1 MIAGSRPTLNAARR
15 LRTSGIGAIRLD
27 SRIGS
32 SGVIDIVMGRAHGIG
47 IPPPFEAAVKSMERE
62 IMRFLMRSTG
72 DREDAMD
79 LFQET
84 WLRAYRAYPTLQS
97 EDGLRP
103 WIFRI
108 ASNLCRNRAR
118 DRMRRGRVIA
128 NQTADG
134 AAPADGASN
143 QPGAGPEGALHLKRA
158 ISRLPG
164 KQGQAL
170 MMRKFAGLE
179 YTEIGTALD
188 CSAES
193 ARASVYQ
200 AVKKLKKLRL
210 EE

>member
-1 MIAGSRPTLNAARR
+1 MGTAYELR
-15 LRTSGIGAIRLD
+15 L
-27 SRIGS
+27 
-32 SGVIDIVMGRAHGIG
+32 
-47 IPPPFEAAVKSMERE
+47 PPPFEDAVRSMERE

-72 DREDAMD
+72 DREDAKD

-108 ASNLCRNRAR
+108 ASNLCRNRVR
-118 DRMRRGRVIA
+118 DRMRRARVITSASA
-128 NQTADG
+128 NG
-134 AAPADGASN
+134 AALGDLGSCSPRPDAM
-143 QPGAGPEGALHLKRA
+143 LHLKRSIA
-158 ISRLPG
+158 RLPG

-179 YTEIGTALD
+179 YAEIGAALD
-188 CSAES
+188 CSVES

-200 AVKKLKKLRL
+200 ALRKLKAD
-210 EE
+210 E

>member
-1 MIAGSRPTLNAARR
+1 MTSAMPTFNLK
-15 LRTSGIGAIRLD
+15 L
-27 SRIGS
+27 
-32 SGVIDIVMGRAHGIG
+32 
-47 IPPPFEAAVKSMERE
+47 PPPFEDAVKSMERE
-62 IMRFLMRSTG
+62 IMRFLVRSTG
-72 DREDAMD
+72 DRDDAMD

-118 DRMRRGRVIA
+118 DRMRRGRVIS
-128 NQTADG
+128 NESADG
-134 AAPADGASN
+134 DGESIERRAAHHLNG
-143 QPGAGPEGALHLKRA
+143 GPEGALHLKRSIA
-158 ISRLPG
+158 RLPG

-179 YTEIGTALD
+179 YAEIGTALN

-193 ARASVYQ
+193 ARACVYQ
-200 AVKKLKKLRL
+200 ALKKLRI

>member
-1 MIAGSRPTLNAARR
+1 MTDAMPTFNLK
-15 LRTSGIGAIRLD
+15 L
-27 SRIGS
+27 
-32 SGVIDIVMGRAHGIG
+32 
-47 IPPPFEAAVKSMERE
+47 PPPFEQAVKTMERE

-72 DREDAMD
+72 DRDDAMD

-128 NQTADG
+128 HEI
-134 AAPADGASN
+134 AAGESLEHRALQHLNG
-143 QPGAGPEGALHLKRA
+143 GPEGALHLKRSIA
-158 ISRLPG
+158 RLPG

-179 YTEIGTALD
+179 YAEIGTALN

-200 AVKKLKKLRL
+200 ALKKLRL

>member
-1 MIAGSRPTLNAARR
+1 MTDAMPTFNLK
-15 LRTSGIGAIRLD
+15 L
-27 SRIGS
+27 
-32 SGVIDIVMGRAHGIG
+32 
-47 IPPPFEAAVKSMERE
+47 PPPFEDAVKTMERE

-72 DREDAMD
+72 DRDDAMD

-128 NQTADG
+128 NESVDSESESLAHRGTHQING
-134 AAPADGASN
+134 
-143 QPGAGPEGALHLKRA
+143 GPEGALHLKRCIA
-158 ISRLPG
+158 RLPG

-179 YTEIGTALD
+179 YAEIGTALN

-193 ARASVYQ
+193 ARACVYQ
-200 AVKKLKKLRL
+200 ALKKLRI

>member
-1 MIAGSRPTLNAARR
+1 MPTFKLK
-15 LRTSGIGAIRLD
+15 L
-27 SRIGS
+27 
-32 SGVIDIVMGRAHGIG
+32 
-47 IPPPFEAAVKSMERE
+47 PPPFEEAVKTMERE

-72 DREDAMD
+72 DRDDAMD

-97 EDGLRP
+97 QDGLRP
-103 WIFRI
+103 WVFRI

-118 DRMRRGRVIA
+118 DTMRRRRVISSE
-128 NQTADG
+128 TADY
-134 AAPADGASN
+134 AAPAVSAHGHLN
-143 QPGAGPEGALHLKRA
+143 GGPERALHLKRSLA
-158 ISRLPG
+158 RLPG
-164 KQGQAL
+164 RQGQAL

-179 YTEIGTALD
+179 YAEIGTALN

-200 AVKKLKKLRL
+200 AVKKLKLRL

>member
-1 MIAGSRPTLNAARR
+1 MPTFNLK
-15 LRTSGIGAIRLD
+15 L
-27 SRIGS
+27 
-32 SGVIDIVMGRAHGIG
+32 
-47 IPPPFEAAVKSMERE
+47 PPPFEDAVKRMERE

-72 DREDAMD
+72 DRDDAMD

-84 WLRAYRAYPTLQS
+84 WLRAYRAYPRLQS

-118 DRMRRGRVIA
+118 DRMRRGRVISSDS
-128 NQTADG
+128 ADCETL
-134 AAPADGASN
+134 SN
-143 QPGAGPEGALHLKRA
+143 HSSNSRNGGPEGELHLKRSIA
-158 ISRLPG
+158 RLPG

-179 YTEIGTALD
+179 YAEIATALN

-200 AVKKLKKLRL
+200 ALKKLRL
-210 EE
+210 QE

>member
-1 MIAGSRPTLNAARR
+1 MPTFNLK
-15 LRTSGIGAIRLD
+15 L
-27 SRIGS
+27 
-32 SGVIDIVMGRAHGIG
+32 
-47 IPPPFEAAVKSMERE
+47 PPPFEEAVKSMERE
-62 IMRFLMRSTG
+62 IMRFLVRSTG
-72 DREDAMD
+72 DRDDAMD

-103 WIFRI
+103 WIYRI

-118 DRMRRGRVIA
+118 DRMRRGRVFSGES
-128 NQTADG
+128 ADG
-134 AAPADGASN
+134 ADLAQRASSHLN
-143 QPGAGPEGALHLKRA
+143 GGPEGALHLKRSIA
-158 ISRLPG
+158 RLPG

-179 YTEIGTALD
+179 YAEIATALN

-200 AVKKLKKLRL
+200 ALKKLRL

>member
-1 MIAGSRPTLNAARR
+1 MPTFSLK
-15 LRTSGIGAIRLD
+15 L
-27 SRIGS
+27 
-32 SGVIDIVMGRAHGIG
+32 
-47 IPPPFEAAVKSMERE
+47 PPPFEEAVKSMERE
-62 IMRFLMRSTG
+62 IMRFLVRSTG
-72 DREDAMD
+72 DRDDAMD

-84 WLRAYRAYPTLQS
+84 WLRAYRAYPTLRS

-103 WIFRI
+103 WIYRI

-118 DRMRRGRVIA
+118 DRMRHGRVMSSE
-128 NQTADG
+128 
-134 AAPADGASN
+134 PADSAHLELRASHQLN
-143 QPGAGPEGALHLKRA
+143 GGGPEGAIHLKRSIA
-158 ISRLPG
+158 RLPG

-179 YTEIGTALD
+179 YAEIATALN

-200 AVKKLKKLRL
+200 ALKKLRL

>member
-1 MIAGSRPTLNAARR
+1 
-15 LRTSGIGAIRLD
+15 
-27 SRIGS
+27 
-32 SGVIDIVMGRAHGIG
+32 MGRAYELP
-47 IPPPFEAAVKSMERE
+47 IPPPFDVAVKSMERE

-72 DREDAMD
+72 DREDAKD

-84 WLRAYRAYPTLQS
+84 WLRAYRAYPTLRS

-108 ASNLCRNRAR
+108 ASNLCRNRVR
-118 DRMRRGRVIA
+118 DRMRRMRVIA
-128 NQTADG
+128 NASANG
-134 AAPADGASN
+134 AELCDSASS
-143 QPGAGPEGALHLKRA
+143 PTRGGPEGALHLKRS

-179 YTEIGTALD
+179 YAEIGAALN
-188 CSAES
+188 CSVES

-200 AVKKLKKLRL
+200 ALRKLKAD
-210 EE
+210 E

>member
-1 MIAGSRPTLNAARR
+1 MHPRGNPRRGFRIDHAVVLGEFDRQPGMTDAMPTFNLK
-15 LRTSGIGAIRLD
+15 L
-27 SRIGS
+27 
-32 SGVIDIVMGRAHGIG
+32 
-47 IPPPFEAAVKSMERE
+47 PPPFEDAVKTMERE

-72 DREDAMD
+72 DRDDAMD

-84 WLRAYRAYPTLQS
+84 WLRAYRAYSTLQS

-128 NQTADG
+128 NQ
-134 AAPADGASN
+134 PADGAELEEKGRYLN
-143 QPGAGPEGALHLKRA
+143 LNGGPEGALHLKRSMA
-158 ISRLPG
+158 RLPG
-164 KQGQAL
+164 QQGRAL

-179 YTEIGTALD
+179 YAEIGTALN

-200 AVKKLKKLRL
+200 ALKKLRL

>member
-1 MIAGSRPTLNAARR
+1 MTDTMPTFNLK
-15 LRTSGIGAIRLD
+15 L
-27 SRIGS
+27 
-32 SGVIDIVMGRAHGIG
+32 
-47 IPPPFEAAVKSMERE
+47 PPPFEDAVKTMERE

-72 DREDAMD
+72 DRDDAMD

-128 NQTADG
+128 NQSEDSAELAEKG
-134 AAPADGASN
+134 HHFNLNG
-143 QPGAGPEGALHLKRA
+143 GPEGALHLKRLIA
-158 ISRLPG
+158 RLPS

-179 YTEIGTALD
+179 YAEIGAALN

-193 ARASVYQ
+193 ARACVYL
-200 AVKKLKKLRL
+200 ALKKLRI

>member
-1 MIAGSRPTLNAARR
+1 VVLGEFDGQPDVTDAMPTFNLK
-15 LRTSGIGAIRLD
+15 L
-27 SRIGS
+27 
-32 SGVIDIVMGRAHGIG
+32 
-47 IPPPFEAAVKSMERE
+47 PPPFEDAVKSMERE

-72 DREDAMD
+72 DRDDAMD

-103 WIFRI
+103 WVFRI

-118 DRMRRGRVIA
+118 DRMRRGRVISHES
-128 NQTADG
+128 ADCESVERR
-134 AAPADGASN
+134 APQHING
-143 QPGAGPEGALHLKRA
+143 GPEGALHLKRSIA
-158 ISRLPG
+158 RLPG

-179 YTEIGTALD
+179 YGEIGTALN
-188 CSAES
+188 CSADS
-193 ARASVYQ
+193 ARACVYQ
-200 AVKKLKKLRL
+200 ALKKLRI

>member
-1 MIAGSRPTLNAARR
+1 MPTYELK
-15 LRTSGIGAIRLD
+15 L
-27 SRIGS
+27 
-32 SGVIDIVMGRAHGIG
+32 
-47 IPPPFEAAVKSMERE
+47 PPPFEEAVKTMERE
-62 IMRFLMRSTG
+62 IMRFLVRSTG
-72 DREDAMD
+72 DRDDAMD

-84 WLRAYRAYPTLQS
+84 WLRAYRAYPTLRS

-103 WIFRI
+103 WVFRI

-128 NQTADG
+128 NESPDSAEYEEKG
-134 AAPADGASN
+134 
-143 QPGAGPEGALHLKRA
+143 PGNLNGGPEGALHLKRSIA
-158 ISRLPG
+158 RLPG

-179 YTEIGTALD
+179 YTEIGTALN

-193 ARASVYQ
+193 ARACVYQ
-200 AVKKLKKLRL
+200 ALKKLRL

>member
-1 MIAGSRPTLNAARR
+1 MTDAMPTFNLK
-15 LRTSGIGAIRLD
+15 L
-27 SRIGS
+27 
-32 SGVIDIVMGRAHGIG
+32 
-47 IPPPFEAAVKSMERE
+47 PPPFEDAVKTMERE

-72 DREDAMD
+72 DRDDAMD

-128 NQTADG
+128 NQTEDSAELAGKARDFNLNG
-134 AAPADGASN
+134 
-143 QPGAGPEGALHLKRA
+143 GPEGALHLKRCIA
-158 ISRLPG
+158 RLPG

-179 YTEIGTALD
+179 YAEIGTALN

-193 ARASVYQ
+193 ARACVYQ
-200 AVKKLKKLRL
+200 ALKKLRID
-210 EE
+210 E

>member
-1 MIAGSRPTLNAARR
+1 MTDAMPTFTLK
-15 LRTSGIGAIRLD
+15 L
-27 SRIGS
+27 
-32 SGVIDIVMGRAHGIG
+32 
-47 IPPPFEAAVKSMERE
+47 PPSFEEAVKTMERE
-62 IMRFLMRSTG
+62 IMRFLVRSTG

-97 EDGLRP
+97 ADGLRP
-103 WIFRI
+103 WVFRI

-118 DRMRRGRVIA
+118 DRMRRGRIIS
-128 NQTADG
+128 NEPTDD
-134 AAPADGASN
+134 AALDHHTQQHLNG
-143 QPGAGPEGALHLKRA
+143 GGPEGALHLKTA
-158 ISRLPG
+158 ITRLPG

-179 YTEIGTALD
+179 YAEIGAALN

-200 AVKKLKKLRL
+200 ALKKLRL
-210 EE
+210 GE

>member
-1 MIAGSRPTLNAARR
+1 MAKAYE
-15 LRTSGIGAIRLD
+15 
-27 SRIGS
+27 
-32 SGVIDIVMGRAHGIG
+32 IG
-47 IPPPFEAAVKSMERE
+47 IPPPFEEAVKSMERE

-84 WLRAYRAYPTLQS
+84 WIRAYRAYPTLQS

-103 WIFRI
+103 WIYRI

-128 NQTADG
+128 NETADG
-134 AAPADGASN
+134 AAPADNAPN
-143 QPGAGPEGALHLKRA
+143 QLNGGPEGALHLKRA

-179 YTEIGTALD
+179 YAEIGTALN

-210 EE
+210 DE

>member
-1 MIAGSRPTLNAARR
+1 MSTFNLK
-15 LRTSGIGAIRLD
+15 L
-27 SRIGS
+27 
-32 SGVIDIVMGRAHGIG
+32 
-47 IPPPFEAAVKSMERE
+47 PPPFEDAVKSMERE

-72 DREDAMD
+72 DRDDAMD

-118 DRMRRGRVIA
+118 DRMRRGRVISSDS
-128 NQTADG
+128 ADCETLSHHSSISRNG
-134 AAPADGASN
+134 
-143 QPGAGPEGALHLKRA
+143 GPEGALHLKRSIA
-158 ISRLPG
+158 RLPG

-179 YTEIGTALD
+179 YAEIATALN

-200 AVKKLKKLRL
+200 ALKKLRL
-210 EE
+210 QE

>member
-1 MIAGSRPTLNAARR
+1 MTDAMPTFNLK
-15 LRTSGIGAIRLD
+15 L
-27 SRIGS
+27 
-32 SGVIDIVMGRAHGIG
+32 
-47 IPPPFEAAVKSMERE
+47 PPPFEEAVKTMERE

-72 DREDAMD
+72 DRDDAMD

-84 WLRAYRAYPTLQS
+84 WLRAYRAYPTLRS

-118 DRMRRGRVIA
+118 DRMRRGRVISHES
-128 NQTADG
+128 ADG
-134 AAPADGASN
+134 ESLEHRTPQHLNS
-143 QPGAGPEGALHLKRA
+143 GPEGALHLKRSIA
-158 ISRLPG
+158 RLPG

-179 YTEIGTALD
+179 YAEIGTALN

-200 AVKKLKKLRL
+200 ALKKLRL

>member
-1 MIAGSRPTLNAARR
+1 MT
-15 LRTSGIGAIRLD
+15 D
-27 SRIGS
+27 
-32 SGVIDIVMGRAHGIG
+32 VMSTFNLKL
-47 IPPPFEAAVKSMERE
+47 PPPFEEAVKSMERE
-62 IMRFLMRSTG
+62 IMRFLLRSTG
-72 DREDAMD
+72 DRDDAMD

-84 WLRAYRAYPTLQS
+84 WLRAYRAYPTLHS

-103 WIFRI
+103 WVFRI

-128 NQTADG
+128 NEPVDDATLDHH
-134 AAPADGASN
+134 ASHHRN
-143 QPGAGPEGALHLKRA
+143 CGPEGALHLKKA
-158 ISRLPG
+158 IARLPG

-179 YTEIGTALD
+179 YMEIGAALN

-193 ARASVYQ
+193 ARACVYQ
-200 AVKKLKKLRL
+200 ALKKLRL

>member
-1 MIAGSRPTLNAARR
+1 
-15 LRTSGIGAIRLD
+15 
-27 SRIGS
+27 
-32 SGVIDIVMGRAHGIG
+32 MGRACEIG
-47 IPPPFEAAVKSMERE
+47 IPPPFEAAVRSMERE

-103 WIFRI
+103 WIYRI
-108 ASNLCRNRAR
+108 ASNLCRNRVR

-128 NQTADG
+128 SENQGGT
-134 AAPADGASN
+134 APADNAPN
-143 QPGAGPEGALHLKRA
+143 QLNGGPEGALHLKRA

-179 YTEIGTALD
+179 YAEIGTALN

-210 EE
+210 DE

>member
-1 MIAGSRPTLNAARR
+1 MTASIQPGPRFSARSGCGSWRDLSPDVKQAMPTFSLN
-15 LRTSGIGAIRLD
+15 L
-27 SRIGS
+27 
-32 SGVIDIVMGRAHGIG
+32 
-47 IPPPFEAAVKSMERE
+47 PPPFEEAVKRMERE

-72 DREDAMD
+72 DRDDAMD

-103 WIFRI
+103 WVFRI

-118 DRMRRGRVIA
+118 DRMRRGRVISSESVDET
-128 NQTADG
+128 TA
-134 AAPADGASN
+134 ARAPRQLNLNG
-143 QPGAGPEGALHLKRA
+143 GPEGALHLKRA
-158 ISRLPG
+158 IARLPG

-179 YTEIGTALD
+179 YAEIAEALN

-193 ARASVYQ
+193 ARACVYQ
-200 AVKKLKKLRL
+200 ALKKLRL

>member
-1 MIAGSRPTLNAARR
+1 MPTFSLK
-15 LRTSGIGAIRLD
+15 L
-27 SRIGS
+27 
-32 SGVIDIVMGRAHGIG
+32 
-47 IPPPFEAAVKSMERE
+47 PPPFEEAVKRMERE

-72 DREDAMD
+72 DRDDAMD

-97 EDGLRP
+97 DDGLRP
-103 WIFRI
+103 WVFRI

-118 DRMRRGRVIA
+118 DRMRRGRVISSESVDE
-128 NQTADG
+128 TA
-134 AAPADGASN
+134 AERAPRQLNLNG
-143 QPGAGPEGALHLKRA
+143 GPEGALHLKRA
-158 ISRLPG
+158 IARLPG

-179 YTEIGTALD
+179 YAEIAEALN

-193 ARASVYQ
+193 ARASVCQ
-200 AVKKLKKLRL
+200 ALKKLRL

>member
-1 MIAGSRPTLNAARR
+1 MVLGQFYRQSGMTSAMPTFKLE
-15 LRTSGIGAIRLD
+15 L
-27 SRIGS
+27 
-32 SGVIDIVMGRAHGIG
+32 
-47 IPPPFEAAVKSMERE
+47 PPPFEEAVKSMERE
-62 IMRFLMRSTG
+62 IMRFLVRSTG
-72 DREDAMD
+72 DRDDAMD

-118 DRMRRGRVIA
+118 DRMRRGRVISHESI
-128 NQTADG
+128 DG
-134 AAPADGASN
+134 ELLEHRTPHHLNG
-143 QPGAGPEGALHLKRA
+143 GPEGALHLKRSIA
-158 ISRLPG
+158 RLPG

-179 YTEIGTALD
+179 YAEIGTALN

-193 ARASVYQ
+193 ARASVSQ
-200 AVKKLKKLRL
+200 ALKKLRL
-210 EE
+210 DE

>member
-1 MIAGSRPTLNAARR
+1 
-15 LRTSGIGAIRLD
+15 
-27 SRIGS
+27 
-32 SGVIDIVMGRAHGIG
+32 
-47 IPPPFEAAVKSMERE
+47 MERE

-128 NQTADG
+128 SETADG
-134 AAPADGASN
+134 AAPADNAPNRLDG
-143 QPGAGPEGALHLKRA
+143 GPEGALHLKRA
-158 ISRLPG
+158 IARLPG

-179 YTEIGTALD
+179 YAEIGTALN

-210 EE
+210 DE